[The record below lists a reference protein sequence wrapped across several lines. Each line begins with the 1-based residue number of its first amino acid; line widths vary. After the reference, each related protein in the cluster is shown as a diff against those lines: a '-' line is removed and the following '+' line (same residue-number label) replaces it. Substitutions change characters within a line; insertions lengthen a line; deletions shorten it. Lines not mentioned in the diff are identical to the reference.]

1 MANGKYEEEEQKIK
15 NWRKRKREERE
26 KKEKKE
32 EKEEREKKEKR
43 ERRRRR
49 RRRRPN
55 HRLGEK
61 TKRTRQQHNIS
72 INRKYWYCFRFSCFF
87 FPNTQHTTHP
97 TIMGGLISALWG
109 RIADLWSGKE
119 IKILI
124 VGLDNAGKVISLRHL
139 CVEKEKG

>member
-1 MANGKYEEEEQKIK
+1 MANGKYEVEEQKIK
-15 NWRKRKREERE
+15 NWRKRKREE
-26 KKEKKE
+26 
-32 EKEEREKKEKR
+32 R

-61 TKRTRQQHNIS
+61 AKRTRQQHNIS
-72 INRKYWYCFRFSCFF
+72 KNSKDRYCFRFSCFF
-87 FPNTQHTTHP
+87 APNTQHTTHP

-139 CVEKEKG
+139 CVEKEEG